1 MQIKDLTV
9 PELNHFREYCNFTP
23 AEMVFFDLRAKGSTL
38 EDCCSEMDYS
48 LSTVN
53 RLSSN
58 VKKKMK
64 RV

>member
-1 MQIKDLTV
+1 MKIKDLTV
-9 PELNHFREYCNFTP
+9 PELNHFRQYCNFT
-23 AEMVFFDLRAKGSTL
+23 ATETKFFNLRAAGATL

-48 LSTVN
+48 LSTIN

-58 VKKKMK
+58 VKSKMG